1 MQKQYAISMSPNEL
15 KNALKTFKKFSLINY
30 NEADV
35 KSDTVITLYPT
46 LQFAMDKDQFL
57 SVVKEMTTDLN
68 EIEYEEDI
76 ENEEEFD

>member
-1 MQKQYAISMSPNEL
+1 
-15 KNALKTFKKFSLINY
+15 
-30 NEADV
+30 
-35 KSDTVITLYPT
+35 
-46 LQFAMDKDQFL
+46 MDKDQFL

>member
-1 MQKQYAISMSPNEL
+1 M
-15 KNALKTFKKFSLINY
+15 
-30 NEADV
+30 

>member
-1 MQKQYAISMSPNEL
+1 M
-15 KNALKTFKKFSLINY
+15 
-30 NEADV
+30 

-57 SVVKEMTTDLN
+57 SVVKEMTADLN